1 LSIRDFRLL
10 AAAGLMA
17 TASVAV
23 AQPAPS
29 APPKLTGV
37 RVPIEAAA
45 DALGMVRGIGGR
57 TGNKAIVAM
66 RFTANGSMTD
76 AAGKAWQVKSV
87 IGDVAH
93 YVPASRLDWQLVGPG
108 GATERRIEV
117 VNGKVAWNETTPGV
131 GAEPAPAD
139 ARRQAI
145 WLAPHAVIWA
155 AIDAADKVTMAKE
168 GAKTVLTIPSPADG
182 LPIRATLNEK
192 NLPEKV
198 EATVGGRPVEALY
211 SDYRDPETYRV
222 AFPYHIVH
230 RSGGQTVLDLTV
242 TDAHTNP
249 YVVFPVPASLKQAAK

>member
-1 LSIRDFRLL
+1 
-10 AAAGLMA
+10 MA

-66 RFTANGSMTD
+66 RYTANGSMTD
-76 AAGKAWQVKSV
+76 AAGKTWQVKSLV
-87 IGDVAH
+87 SDVAH
-93 YVPASRLDWQLVGPG
+93 YVPASRLDWQLVGPD
-108 GATERRIEV
+108 GAAQRRIEV
-117 VNGKVAWNETTPGV
+117 VNGQIAWNETTPGV
-131 GAEPAPAD
+131 GAEPAPAE

-145 WLAPHAVIWA
+145 WLTPHAVIWA
-155 AIDAADKVTMAKE
+155 AIDNADKVTMSKE

-182 LPIRATLNEK
+182 SPIRATLNEK

-198 EATVGGRPVEALY
+198 EGTVGGRPLEVLY
-211 SDYRDPETYRV
+211 SDFRDPETYRV
-222 AFPYHIVH
+222 ALPYRVVH
-230 RSGGQTVLDLTV
+230 RSGGQTVLDLKV

-249 YVVFPVPASLKQAAK
+249 YVVFPIPASLKPAPK